1 MNDSDKK
8 PDLLIHMD
16 LGTSDYARI
25 KVQDIPRVELPGK
38 PVAELT
44 KFG

>member
-1 MNDSDKK
+1 MNESDKK

-16 LGTSDYARI
+16 LGTRDYARI